1 MLNIF
6 KRMLANMAA
15 EAAMTNIFKPMMNQ
29 MAGSALGNMFGLP
42 SVSGGGTTMFPSF
55 SGMSNLPGMGWLGA
69 TIPGSTAIIG
79 SELGWGA
86 AAAQDIGVMAS
97 PGVTWGSALGAGA
110 LGSLGYSTLGSAIGL
125 PTSGYSGITSG
136 LGAAGMSAY
145 GGSLAGLTGIGALGG
160 PIGIGIGALAG
171 GLLGGLF
178 GGSDPTPTIQLK
190 SGLRPDSGV
199 YPGEV
204 NSPAGFNYHTWLQ
217 DVGSRAEIGSAVTG
231 YFDSLFIALDDATKF
246 SVKDVLSSTSFLT
259 RVDPN
264 DYGGDMNAILAAMAE
279 DIFGDLQESLEIA
292 LLGFDSSYIDLDF
305 FEAIKVEGESLFN
318 TFARFSSVVENTD
331 NFMEEFNRRVDSLGQ
346 TPVEA
351 YQQIQ
356 LVSGVLAEMDMAIA
370 QITGSAVIGQI
381 NALSDTWNAYIDVM
395 KQAQATAEQ
404 LTDAESK
411 RNLVVGSQITGITT
425 SSIAQAL
432 KSGSSVDAIV
442 SKAMGDLVAEKMAQ
456 EMFDEMVPVVE
467 EAGRIWSETG
477 GNIDAVTDYLR
488 SMGYQFEDTMSVF
501 SDSMESARD
510 ALDAAIGKEE
520 QLINARLDAADK
532 IDTLLVDLMGGSQ
545 APVQSMEFF
554 ERRYEQLL
562 AEAQGATTAEEINSS
577 VDALT
582 GFVSQYLDFAGDYG
596 GQDYNSLFN
605 KITSDLKDIEYEQR
619 SEAEKQISKLE
630 EINSTLGIVAD
641 AALSLET
648 AFSNFLSAQSE
659 VVQAGYDEGLMPFA
673 DGGISTGPASG
684 YPIMAHNTEA
694 HVPIKN
700 GSIPVEISRSGTIPN
715 VNLKIFIGNKEIK
728 DFQVEVIN
736 TDPEAQ
742 RAIRRVANG

>member
-1 MLNIF
+1 
-6 KRMLANMAA
+6 
-15 EAAMTNIFKPMMNQ
+15 
-29 MAGSALGNMFGLP
+29 
-42 SVSGGGTTMFPSF
+42 
-55 SGMSNLPGMGWLGA
+55 
-69 TIPGSTAIIG
+69 
-79 SELGWGA
+79 
-86 AAAQDIGVMAS
+86 
-97 PGVTWGSALGAGA
+97 
-110 LGSLGYSTLGSAIGL
+110 
-125 PTSGYSGITSG
+125 
-136 LGAAGMSAY
+136 
-145 GGSLAGLTGIGALGG
+145 
-160 PIGIGIGALAG
+160 
-171 GLLGGLF
+171 
-178 GGSDPTPTIQLK
+178 
-190 SGLRPDSGV
+190 
-199 YPGEV
+199 
-204 NSPAGFNYHTWLQ
+204 
-217 DVGSRAEIGSAVTG
+217 
-231 YFDSLFIALDDATKF
+231 
-246 SVKDVLSSTSFLT
+246 
-259 RVDPN
+259 
-264 DYGGDMNAILAAMAE
+264 
-279 DIFGDLQESLEIA
+279 
-292 LLGFDSSYIDLDF
+292 
-305 FEAIKVEGESLFN
+305 
-318 TFARFSSVVENTD
+318 
-331 NFMEEFNRRVDSLGQ
+331 
-346 TPVEA
+346 VEA